1 MPNNNR
7 LPSGSQA
14 SCWAN
19 ITSIIMPP
27 TNLFRNFGIIAHIDS
42 GKTTVSERILFLA
55 GRIHQMGE
63 VHHGTATL
71 DFDPLEREKGITI
84 QAAVTAVTWRE
95 HHLNL
100 IDTPGHVDFTAE
112 VERSCR
118 VLDGAVAVFCAVAG
132 VQAQSETV
140 WRQADR
146 YGVPCLVFINKV
158 DRAGADVDRVLGQ
171 LRERLGAWPVVL
183 TYPYGVAETL
193 EGVIDV
199 LHRRL
204 HRFTADRGWTQ
215 EPLPASEQ
223 ARCAAYRR
231 QLVEAVVA
239 ESNELLTR
247 WDATGDLSADEVF
260 RGLRDAVRRRRLHP
274 VLCGSA
280 LATVGIQPLMDAIVD
295 LLPSPAEARPVI
307 AHAVD
312 AEPGEAGTV
321 LVPDPTLP
329 LRALVFKVVCTE
341 HGELGF
347 CRVYQG
353 TLSAGDH
360 LWCPNRQ
367 SPERAARLVKL
378 HGGQHS
384 AVNEVGPGDLCAVVG
399 IRHAAT
405 GDTLCPADDQA
416 VLEGIA
422 FAEPVIGMAVEPL
435 ATADKEALGQALAKL
450 AREDPTFRR
459 QVDPESGQ
467 LVISGMGELHLE
479 VLAHRLEHQHRVRVR
494 LGAPEV
500 SYRQHITRT
509 VKSRGRYVR
518 QSGGPGAYGDVVLE
532 LRPQTAEEFA
542 TGDDVRFAVAIKGGA
557 VDRAFFPAIEDGVR
571 SELARGG
578 KAGVRIV
585 GMHVALID
593 GSMHVQDSNERAF
606 AAAGALAVREAQ
618 DELGVE
624 LLEPWMRVAVDCPA
638 EHVGAVIGS
647 LNAKRGQVT
656 EVEPRHGLV
665 AVHAAAPLAELFG
678 YPVLLRSLTQG
689 RGTCVLEPAGF
700 RPAPAQRRS

>member
-1 MPNNNR
+1 MPNDHQR
-7 LPSGSQA
+7 PSGEAEGPTTRFHMLSLSQ
-14 SCWAN
+14 
-19 ITSIIMPP
+19 
-27 TNLFRNFGIIAHIDS
+27 FRNFGIIAHIDS

-63 VHHGTATL
+63 VHNGTATL

-84 QAAVTAVTWRE
+84 QAAVTAVTWRD

-146 YGVPCLVFINKV
+146 YGVPCLIFINKV
-158 DRAGADVDRVLGQ
+158 DRAGADVDHVIGQ
-171 LRERLGAWPVVL
+171 LRERLGASPVVL

-193 EGVIDV
+193 EGVVDV

-204 HRFTADRGWTQ
+204 HRFTAERGWTQ
-215 EPLPASEQ
+215 EELPASERE
-223 ARCAAYRR
+223 RCGAYRR
-231 QLVEAVVA
+231 QLVEAVAA
-239 ESNELLTR
+239 ESDELLTL
-247 WDATGDLSADEVF
+247 WDATGDLSPAEVL
-260 RGLRDAVRRRRLHP
+260 RGLRGAVRRRKLHP

-280 LATVGIQPLMDAIVD
+280 LATIGIQPLLDAVVD
-295 LLPSPAEARPVI
+295 LLPNPAEARPVI
-307 AHAVD
+307 ARQVD
-312 AEPGEAGTV
+312 DGSAATAET
-321 LVPDPTLP
+321 LVPDPARP
-329 LRALVFKVVCTE
+329 LRALVFKVVCTA

-353 TLSAGDH
+353 TLRTGDH

-378 HGGQHS
+378 HGGQQTT
-384 AVNEVGPGDLCAVVG
+384 VTEVGPGDLCAVVG

-405 GDTLCPADDQA
+405 GDTLCPADDQ
-416 VLEGIA
+416 VLLEGIA
-422 FAEPVIGMAVEPL
+422 FAEPVIGMAVEPVT
-435 ATADKEALGQALAKL
+435 AADKESLGQALAKL

-459 QVDPESGQ
+459 RVDPESGQ

-500 SYRQHITRT
+500 SYRQHITRAT
-509 VKSRGRYVR
+509 TSRGRYIR
-518 QSGGPGAYGDVVLE
+518 QSGGPGAYGDVLLA
-532 LRPQTAEEFA
+532 LRPQTEAELA
-542 TGDDVRFAVAIKGGA
+542 SGDDVRFVVAIKGGA
-557 VDRAFFPAIEDGVR
+557 VDRAYFSAIEDGVR
-571 SELARGG
+571 TELARGG

-585 GMHVALID
+585 GVHVSLVD

-606 AAAGALAVREAQ
+606 AAAGALAIREA
-618 DELGVE
+618 LGDLGLE
-624 LLEPWMRVAVDCPA
+624 LLEPWMRLEVDGPA
-638 EHVGAVIGS
+638 EHVGAIIGS
-647 LNAKRGQVT
+647 LNAQRGQVT
-656 EVEPRHGLV
+656 EVQPRPGAV
-665 AVHAAAPLAELFG
+665 TVHAVAPLAELFG
-678 YPVLLRSLTQG
+678 YTVRLRSLTQG

-700 RPAPAQRRS
+700 RPGPERRRT